1 MKNFFIILAMKIL
14 NLILKICHK
23 NGGNFLGKIAY
34 DWNPEIF
41 KYFKVDCPVI
51 AVSATN
57 GKTMTNNCIG
67 YTLKTA
73 GNKVISNV
81 EGNNMETGI
90 LSTILK
96 NCTLTGKIK
105 ADYLVFEVDESYI
118 PVVFKDFR
126 LDTLVILNFFRDQLD
141 RNGEV
146 ESLILRIN
154 EFLKTYNGN
163 LILNNDDP
171 NVSRLGQA
179 NPNNKNIYYFSV
191 DKYQFATEHIKEA
204 GEGKFCPFC
213 KTRLEYEYYQYSHVG
228 KFKCPNCNFGDNKI
242 YKLATNVDLKN
253 RCFDIDGNTYKIN
266 GNSIYLIYNYTA
278 VYSVCS
284 LYDISNDVVKKAF
297 STFTL
302 NNGRL
307 EEIKIIDVPTII
319 NLAKN
324 PTGSNVSLRILNEDD
339 SEKELLFVLNDN
351 IADGFD
357 VSWIWDI
364 NFNNLNNVTRIIT
377 SGTRAYDI
385 AIRIKTSGFTAE
397 KIEPYLNLEDAVKAL
412 YKTDIKKYV
421 IANYT
426 SLQPTRHELKRFDE
440 MSKNNDVTNVKT
452 SDISKKEAIKSNIE
466 NTEMNPKE
474 VLQNIDNTD
483 NTDNLNYQD
492 NEEKSIKILYLY
504 PDMLE
509 LYGDYGNIQVLKYR
523 IESRGYKAIIDRYS
537 IGDTAPNFNDYDI
550 VFAGGGADN
559 EQSILAEDLVKY
571 KDNIKDAVKNGV
583 FFLLICGAYQLFGK
597 YYKGVEGNIIPGL
610 EVFDYYTVANPD
622 RKKRCIGNIVI
633 DATLDANINIK
644 KSTNSNDDSSDNIEN
659 LNLKTKV
666 IGFENHGGQTFDI
679 SNFFGNVLF
688 GNGNKFG
695 DSEEGFFENNVI
707 ATYLHGP
714 LLSKNPELCDYIIRY
729 CLDRKYNEN
738 IELEPLNDEF
748 ENFCREQLLNR
759 FLKK

>member
-23 NGGNFLGKIAY
+23 NGGNFLGKIAF

-41 KYFKVDCPVI
+41 KYFKVKCPVI

-73 GNKVISNV
+73 GYKVVSNV

-154 EFLKTYNGN
+154 KFLKTYNGN
-163 LILNNDDP
+163 LVLNNDDP
-171 NVSRLGQA
+171 NVARLGQA
-179 NPNNKNIYYFSV
+179 NPYNQNVYYFSV
-191 DKYQFATEHIKEA
+191 DKYQFATEEIKEA

-228 KFKCPNCNFGDNKI
+228 KFKCPNCNFGDNEI

-284 LYDISNDVVKKAF
+284 LYNISNDVVKKSF
-297 STFTL
+297 STFAL

-307 EEIKIIDVPTII
+307 EEIKINGVPTII

-339 SEKELLFVLNDN
+339 SEKDLLFVLNDN

-364 NFNNLNNVTRIIT
+364 NFNNLNNVSRIVT

-385 AIRIKTSGFTAE
+385 AIRIKTSGFPVE
-397 KIEPYLNLEDAVKAL
+397 KIEPYLNLEDAIKAL
-412 YKTDIKKYV
+412 YKTNVKKYV

-426 SLQPTRHELKRFDE
+426 SLQPTRHELKKFDE
-440 MSKNNDVTNVKT
+440 ICQNNLENVC
-452 SDISKKEAIKSNIE
+452 
-466 NTEMNPKE
+466 
-474 VLQNIDNTD
+474 TD
-483 NTDNLNYQD
+483 NISSDLNVSEMSQQKNDKTNSDNSDCL
-492 NEEKSIKILYLY
+492 KILYLY

-537 IGDTAPNFNDYDI
+537 IGDATPNFNDYDI

-559 EQSILAEDLVKY
+559 EQSILANDLIKY
-571 KDNIKDAVKNGV
+571 KDNIKEAVNNGV

-633 DATLDANINIK
+633 DANL
-644 KSTNSNDDSSDNIEN
+644 SSSNDII
-659 LNLKTKV
+659 KTKV

-679 SNFFGNVLF
+679 SASFGNVLF

-695 DSEEGFFENNVI
+695 DSEEGFFQNNVI

-714 LLSKNPELCDYIIRY
+714 LLSKNPELCDYIIKY
-729 CLDRKYNEN
+729 CLDRRYNEN
-738 IELEPLNDEF
+738 VILEPLNDEF
-748 ENFCREQLLNR
+748 ENLCREQLLKR
-759 FLKK
+759 FLEK

>member
-23 NGGNFLGKIAY
+23 NGGNFLGKIAF

-41 KYFKVDCPVI
+41 KYFKVNCPVI

-67 YTLKTA
+67 YALKTA
-73 GNKVISNV
+73 GNKVVSNV

-154 EFLKTYNGN
+154 EFLKIYNGN

-171 NVSRLGQA
+171 NVARLGQA
-179 NPNNKNIYYFSV
+179 NPSNNNIYYFSV
-191 DKYQFATEHIKEA
+191 DKYKFATEKIKEA

-228 KFKCPNCNFGDNKI
+228 KFKCPNCNFGDNEI

-284 LYDISNDVVKKAF
+284 LYGISNDVVKKAF
-297 STFTL
+297 SNFAL

-307 EEIKIIDVPTII
+307 EEITIHGVPTII

-339 SEKELLFVLNDN
+339 VQKELLFVLNDN

-364 NFNNLNNVTRIIT
+364 NFNNLNNVSRIVT

-385 AIRIKTSGFTAE
+385 AIRIKTSGFPAE
-397 KIEPYLNLEDAVKAL
+397 KIEPYFNLEDAVKAL
-412 YKTDIKKYV
+412 YKTDVKKYV

-426 SLQPTRHELKRFDE
+426 SLQPTRHELKKFDE
-440 MSKNNDVTNVKT
+440 VNKHTDINISNAELNNGDIMQNNPIDQNDALNDANIVNIVKQNNETNFDCSK
-452 SDISKKEAIKSNIE
+452 S
-466 NTEMNPKE
+466 
-474 VLQNIDNTD
+474 L
-483 NTDNLNYQD
+483 
-492 NEEKSIKILYLY
+492 KILYLY

-537 IGDTAPNFNDYDI
+537 IGDVAPNFNDYDI

-571 KDNIKDAVKNGV
+571 KENIKEAVNNGV

-633 DATLDANINIK
+633 D
-644 KSTNSNDDSSDNIEN
+644 TNLRSSNNDTDSSESNT
-659 LNLKTKV
+659 KTKV

-679 SNFFGNVLF
+679 SNSFGNVLF

-695 DSEEGFFENNVI
+695 DSEEGFFKDNVI

-714 LLSKNPELCDYIIRY
+714 LLSKNPELCDYIIKY
-729 CLDRKYNEN
+729 CLNRKYNEN
-738 IELEPLNDEF
+738 ITLESLNDEF
-748 ENFCREQLLNR
+748 ENLCREQLLNR
-759 FLKK
+759 FLG

>member
-23 NGGNFLGKIAY
+23 NGGNFLGKIAFY
-34 DWNPEIF
+34 WNPEIF
-41 KYFKVDCPVI
+41 KYFKVNCPVI

-73 GNKVISNV
+73 GKKVVSNV

-118 PVVFKDFR
+118 PVVFKNFR
-126 LDTLVILNFFRDQLD
+126 LDTLLILNFFRDQLD

-154 EFLKTYNGN
+154 EFLKTYTGN

-171 NVSRLGQA
+171 NVARLGQA
-179 NPNNKNIYYFSV
+179 NPSNSNIYYFSV
-191 DKYQFATEHIKEA
+191 DKYKFATEKIKEA

-228 KFKCPNCNFGDNKI
+228 KFKCPNCNFGDNEI

-297 STFTL
+297 SNFAL

-307 EEIKIIDVPTII
+307 EEITIHGVPTII

-339 SEKELLFVLNDN
+339 SQKELLFVLNDN

-364 NFNNLNNVTRIIT
+364 NFNNLNNVSRIVT

-385 AIRIKTSGFTAE
+385 AIRIKTSGFPAE
-397 KIEPYLNLEDAVKAL
+397 KIEPYLSLADAVKAL
-412 YKTDIKKYV
+412 YKTDVKKYV

-426 SLQPTRHELKRFDE
+426 SLQPTRHELKKFDE
-440 MSKNNDVTNVKT
+440 MNKNNNVTDINT
-452 SDISKKEAIKSNIE
+452 NDISKIKNPEVDTKEITQNIE
-466 NTEMNPKE
+466 DSQA
-474 VLQNIDNTD
+474 QNNK
-483 NTDNLNYQD
+483 
-492 NEEKSIKILYLY
+492 EKSIKILYLY

-537 IGDTAPNFNDYDI
+537 IGDATPDFNNYDI

-571 KDNIKDAVKNGV
+571 KENIKEAVNNGV

-633 DATLDANINIK
+633 DANLRSSNNDTDSTESNI
-644 KSTNSNDDSSDNIEN
+644 
-659 LNLKTKV
+659 KTKV

-679 SNFFGNVLF
+679 SNSFGNVLF

-695 DSEEGFFENNVI
+695 DAEEGFFNNNVI

-714 LLSKNPELCDYIIRY
+714 LLSKNPELCDYIIKY
-729 CLDRKYNEN
+729 CFDRKYNEN
-738 IELEPLNDEF
+738 ITLESLNDEF
-748 ENFCREQLLNR
+748 ENLCREQLLNR
-759 FLKK
+759 FLG

>member
-23 NGGNFLGKIAY
+23 NGGNFLGKIAF
-34 DWNPEIF
+34 DWNPRIF
-41 KYFKVDCPVI
+41 KYFKVNCPVI

-73 GNKVISNV
+73 GNKVVSNV

-154 EFLKTYNGN
+154 DFLKTYNGN

-171 NVSRLGQA
+171 NVARLGQA
-179 NPNNKNIYYFSV
+179 NPSNNNIYYFSV
-191 DKYQFATEHIKEA
+191 DKYKFATEKIKEA

-228 KFKCPNCNFGDNKI
+228 KFKCPNCNFGDNEI

-297 STFTL
+297 STFAL

-307 EEIKIIDVPTII
+307 EEITIHGVPTII

-339 SEKELLFVLNDN
+339 AQKELLFVLNDN

-364 NFNNLNNVTRIIT
+364 NFNNLNNVSRIVT

-385 AIRIKTSGFTAE
+385 AIRIKTSGFPAE

-412 YKTDIKKYV
+412 YKTDVKKYV

-426 SLQPTRHELKRFDE
+426 SLQPTRHELKKFDE
-440 MSKNNDVTNVKT
+440 MNKNNNVTDTNTNDIFKVKNPEV
-452 SDISKKEAIKSNIE
+452 DAKEIS
-466 NTEMNPKE
+466 
-474 VLQNIDNTD
+474 QNFEDSQS
-483 NTDNLNYQD
+483 QD

-537 IGDTAPNFNDYDI
+537 IGDGAPNFNDYDI

-571 KDNIKDAVKNGV
+571 KENIKEAVNNGV

-633 DATLDANINIK
+633 DANLR
-644 KSTNSNDDSSDNIEN
+644 SSNNDTDSSESNT
-659 LNLKTKV
+659 KTKV

-679 SNFFGNVLF
+679 SNSFGNVLF

-695 DSEEGFFENNVI
+695 DSEEGFFKDNVI

-714 LLSKNPELCDYIIRY
+714 LLSKNPELCDYIIKY

-738 IELEPLNDEF
+738 ITLESLNDEF
-748 ENFCREQLLNR
+748 ENLCREQLLNR
-759 FLKK
+759 FLEKN

>member
-23 NGGNFLGKIAY
+23 NGGNFLGKIAF

-41 KYFKVDCPVI
+41 KYFKVNCPVI

-73 GNKVISNV
+73 GYKVISNV

-96 NCTLTGKIK
+96 SCTLTGKIK
-105 ADYLVFEVDESYI
+105 ADYLVFEIDESYI

-126 LDTLVILNFFRDQLD
+126 LDSLVILNFFRDQLD

-171 NVSRLGQA
+171 NVARLGQA
-179 NPNNKNIYYFSV
+179 NPNNENVYYFSV
-191 DKYQFATEHIKEA
+191 EKYKFATEQIKEA

-284 LYDISNDVVKKAF
+284 LYKISNDTVKKAF
-297 STFTL
+297 STFAL

-307 EEIKIIDVPTII
+307 EEIKINNIQTTI

-364 NFNNLNNVTRIIT
+364 NFNNLNNVSRIVT

-385 AIRIKTSGFTAE
+385 AIRIKTSGFPAE
-397 KIEPYLNLEDAVKAL
+397 KIEPYLSLEDAVIAL
-412 YKTDIKKYV
+412 YKTDVKKYV

-426 SLQPTRHELKRFDE
+426 SLQPTRHELKKFDE
-440 MSKNNDVTNVKT
+440 MNKNNNNVPDIKT
-452 SDISKKEAIKSNIE
+452 SNISKVE
-466 NTEMNPKE
+466 NTELDTKDNVK
-474 VLQNIDNTD
+474 VIDNLQFQ
-483 NTDNLNYQD
+483 N

-537 IGDTAPNFNDYDI
+537 IGDTAPDFNDYDI

-571 KDNIKDAVKNGV
+571 KDNIKDAVENGV

-633 DATLDANINIK
+633 
-644 KSTNSNDDSSDNIEN
+644 E
-659 LNLKTKV
+659 TKVGNV

-679 SNFFGNVLF
+679 SNSFGNVLF

-695 DSEEGFFENNVI
+695 DSEEGFFKNNVI

-714 LLSKNPELCDYIIRY
+714 LLSKNPELCDYIIKY
-729 CLDRKYNEN
+729 CLDRKYNEVVT
-738 IELEPLNDEF
+738 LAPLNDKF
-748 ENFCREQLLNR
+748 ENLCREQLLNR
-759 FLKK
+759 FLEK

>member
-14 NLILKICHK
+14 NFILKLLHK
-23 NGGNFLGKIAY
+23 HGGNFLGKIAF

-41 KYFKVDCPVI
+41 KYFKVNCPVI

-73 GNKVISNV
+73 GNKVVSNV

-154 EFLKTYNGN
+154 DFLKTYNGN

-171 NVSRLGQA
+171 NVARLGQA
-179 NPNNKNIYYFSV
+179 NPSNNNVYYFSV
-191 DKYQFATEHIKEA
+191 DKYKFATEEIKEA

-228 KFKCPNCNFGDNKI
+228 KFKCPNCNFGDNEI
-242 YKLATNVDLKN
+242 YKLATNVDLNN

-284 LYDISNDVVKKAF
+284 LYGISNDTVKKAF
-297 STFTL
+297 STFAL

-307 EEIKIIDVPTII
+307 EEITIHGVPTII

-339 SEKELLFVLNDN
+339 AQKELLFVLNDN

-364 NFNNLNNVTRIIT
+364 NFNNLNNVSRIIT

-385 AIRIKTSGFTAE
+385 AIRIKTSGFPAE
-397 KIEPYLNLEDAVKAL
+397 KIEPYLNLEDAVKAF
-412 YKTDIKKYV
+412 YKTDVKKYV

-426 SLQPTRHELKRFDE
+426 SLQPTRHELKKFDE
-440 MSKNNDVTNVKT
+440 MSKNNNVTDTNT
-452 SDISKKEAIKSNIE
+452 NDISKVKNPEVDTKEISQNIE
-466 NTEMNPKE
+466 DSQA
-474 VLQNIDNTD
+474 QN
-483 NTDNLNYQD
+483 

-537 IGDTAPNFNDYDI
+537 IGDATPNFNDYDI

-559 EQSILAEDLVKY
+559 EQSILAKDLVQY
-571 KDNIKDAVKNGV
+571 KDNIKDAVNNGV

-633 DATLDANINIK
+633 DANLRSSNNDTDYSESNI
-644 KSTNSNDDSSDNIEN
+644 
-659 LNLKTKV
+659 KTKV

-679 SNFFGNVLF
+679 SNSFGNVLF

-695 DSEEGFFENNVI
+695 DSEEGFFKDNVI

-714 LLSKNPELCDYIIRY
+714 LLSKNPELCDYIIKY

-738 IELEPLNDEF
+738 ITLESLNDEF
-748 ENFCREQLLNR
+748 ENLCREQLLNR
-759 FLKK
+759 FLEK

>member
-1 MKNFFIILAMKIL
+1 MIKMKNFFIILAMKIL

-23 NGGNFLGKIAY
+23 NGGNFLGKIAF

-41 KYFKVDCPVI
+41 KYFKVNCPVI

-73 GNKVISNV
+73 GKKVVSNV

-163 LILNNDDP
+163 LVLNNDDP
-171 NVSRLGQA
+171 NVARLGQA
-179 NPNNKNIYYFSV
+179 NPSNNNVYYFSV
-191 DKYQFATEHIKEA
+191 DKYKFATEQIKEA

-228 KFKCPNCNFGDNKI
+228 KFKCPNCNFGDNEI

-297 STFTL
+297 SNFAL

-307 EEIKIIDVPTII
+307 EEITIHGVPTII

-339 SEKELLFVLNDN
+339 SQKELLFVLNDN

-364 NFNNLNNVTRIIT
+364 NFNNLNNVSRVVT

-385 AIRIKTSGFTAE
+385 AIRIKTSGFPAE

-412 YKTDIKKYV
+412 YKTDVKKYV

-426 SLQPTRHELKRFDE
+426 SLQPTRHELKKFDE
-440 MSKNNDVTNVKT
+440 MNKNNNVADTNTNTNDIFNVKNPEVDT
-452 SDISKKEAIKSNIE
+452 KEISQNIE
-466 NTEMNPKE
+466 NSQ
-474 VLQNIDNTD
+474 VQN
-483 NTDNLNYQD
+483 

-537 IGDTAPNFNDYDI
+537 IGDATPDFNNYDI

-559 EQSILAEDLVKY
+559 EQSILAEDLVRY
-571 KDNIKDAVKNGV
+571 KENIKEAVNNGV

-633 DATLDANINIK
+633 DANLR
-644 KSTNSNDDSSDNIEN
+644 SSNNDTDSSESNT
-659 LNLKTKV
+659 KTKV

-679 SNFFGNVLF
+679 SNSFGNVLF

-695 DSEEGFFENNVI
+695 DSEEGFFKDNVI

-714 LLSKNPELCDYIIRY
+714 LLSKNPELCDYIIKY

-738 IELEPLNDEF
+738 ITLESLNDEF
-748 ENFCREQLLNR
+748 ENLCREQLLNR
-759 FLKK
+759 FLG